1 MVTGTE
7 AFDGPLRSFFQADR
21 GAFSEVTATE
31 AGDGQVTVSSEE
43 KAIVTEHFG
52 EEELSK
58 YVGNDT
64 VLAAAGLDARR
75 EFRLFPTGEIVR
87 PKLKYPKPNNS
98 ELRLYFNDDEFK
110 VRKGHYWGVFER
122 AGEIWIFQSK
132 APLIDRLRRG
142 EFSSDRRGEALE
154 EEHDDYQSAINSK
167 EPELKTRTSN
177 SWARNPKVA
186 AEAIADAEYRCELM
200 PELPSF
206 ISRAS
211 GKPFVEAHHLIP
223 MKMQNDFDQS
233 LDVKDN
239 ICVLSPFAHRK
250 IHLATFDDVVGDI
263 RRLIAPREA
272 LLEYANVS
280 EDELLS
286 YYRV

>member
-1 MVTGTE
+1 MANGTKV
-7 AFDGPLRSFFQADR
+7 FDDALRAFFQADR

-31 AGDGQVTVSSEE
+31 AGDGQVTVSSQE
-43 KAIVTEHFG
+43 KTIVTEHFG
-52 EEELSK
+52 DEELLK
-58 YVGNDT
+58 YVGNDA

-122 AGEIWIFQSK
+122 AGNIWIFQSK
-132 APLIDRLRRG
+132 APLIERLRAG
-142 EFSSDRRGEALE
+142 EFSGDQRGEALE
-154 EEHDDYQSAINSK
+154 EEYDDYQSAVNSK
-167 EPELKTRTSN
+167 EPELKTKTSK
-177 SWARNPKVA
+177 SWARDPKVA
-186 AEAIADAEYRCELM
+186 AAAIADAQYTCELM
-200 PELPSF
+200 PELPVF
-206 ISRAS
+206 LSRAS

-223 MKMQNDFDQS
+223 IKMQNDFDQS
-233 LDVKDN
+233 LDVKEN

-250 IHLATFDDVVGDI
+250 IHLASFDDVVGDI
-263 RRLIAPREA
+263 RRLIASRAA